1 MDRSFLADEHV
12 ISASRKFV
20 CIRLATYE
28 DAEENKIL
36 ADIFS
41 RQGVLE
47 NTVFA
52 LLSPDGKTKLV
63 AAGRSPVW
71 AFGGVNGPG
80 INAQPEIAIQKMAAT
95 MEAIA
100 LSFPGK
106 GKTDEGS
113 APLPYIADMRLALN
127 VSAADR
133 QPLVA
138 VFAKDKDQ
146 RKKMEQELAKVA
158 WSDQFIGEAQYVL
171 AGDPAEFKTIENFE
185 PRTGYVVIQ
194 PGTFGLTGRVIDVLD
209 AETNASQLVGPLAQ
223 ALGKHQPSELTYDQ
237 HRQAG
242 AKAGARWESKTPNQE
257 QGSGR
262 GRGGRPRR

>member
-12 ISASRKFV
+12 IAASRKFV

-28 DAEENKIL
+28 DADENKIL
-36 ADIFS
+36 ANIFS

-52 LLSPDGKTKLV
+52 LLTPDGKTKLV

-80 INAQPEIAIQKMAAT
+80 VNAQPKESIQKMSAT

-100 LSFPGK
+100 LAYPGK
-106 GKTDEGS
+106 GKNVAGPL
-113 APLPYIADMRLALN
+113 PLPYLADMRLALN

-138 VFAKDKDQ
+138 VFSEDAKE
-146 RKKMEQELAKVA
+146 RKKMERELSQLA
-158 WSDQFIGEAQYVL
+158 WTDTFIGQTQYVVSQK
-171 AGDPAEFKTIENFE
+171 PNEFKTVEGFKPESGFI
-185 PRTGYVVIQ
+185 VIQ
-194 PGTFGLTGRVIDVLD
+194 PGTFGLTGQVIDVIPANTSAKQLSTSL
-209 AETNASQLVGPLAQ
+209 ANAL
-223 ALGKHQPSELTYDQ
+223 KRHQPNQLTYDQ
-237 HRQAG
+237 HRRAG
-242 AKAGARWESKTPNQE
+242 TQAGARWESKTTNQE
-257 QGSGR
+257 KERGRSGR
-262 GRGGRPRR
+262 QRGR

>member
-1 MDRSFLADEHV
+1 MDRCFLADEHV

-100 LSFPGK
+100 LSYPGK
-106 GKTDEGS
+106 DKTDEGS